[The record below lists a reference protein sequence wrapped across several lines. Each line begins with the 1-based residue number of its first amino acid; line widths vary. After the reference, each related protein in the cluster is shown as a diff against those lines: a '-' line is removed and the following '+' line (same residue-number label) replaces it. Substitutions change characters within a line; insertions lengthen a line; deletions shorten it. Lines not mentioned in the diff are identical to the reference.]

1 MWVWLTPPTLA
12 LVRKPASS
20 SGRGSLE
27 HVLTVEIS
35 KARNSLPWTFSIDCT
50 STYRVL
56 CVYNI
61 YSVLYI
67 VYTMYMCYS
76 KVTVSVS
83 AVHICTCVCSKFND
97 HNKPICNSVHKCT
110 YTLGICVHAHAHIR
124 IHVHMYTC
132 IHVHTCIH
140 SVHTCIHVHTCTCT
154 YTHMYMYIYKQMS
167 KNSDLSKLSLSKM
180 STNSLYLGIVIGQH
194 ADLVH

>member
-61 YSVLYI
+61 IQYCTLYI
-67 VYTMYMCYS
+67 Q
-76 KVTVSVS
+76 
-83 AVHICTCVCSKFND
+83 CTCVIARSLLVYQLCIYVHVFVV
-97 HNKPICNSVHKCT
+97 NSMTIINLYVIQYTNVRTHLGYVCT
-110 YTLGICVHAHAHIR
+110 HMHTYAY
-124 IHVHMYTC
+124 MYTC

-140 SVHTCIHVHTCTCT
+140 MYTHVHVHIHTCTCT
-154 YTHMYMYIYKQMS
+154 YTS
-167 KNSDLSKLSLSKM
+167 KCQK
-180 STNSLYLGIVIGQH
+180 
-194 ADLVH
+194 